1 MQQIGLFCRGMS
13 QPVSRDFMVAQS
25 ALVQHLRF
33 PIPDVGVRASPA
45 MIDVGQADG
54 ERVCRH
60 SLQPCRAGGRGSL
73 ACHGHTGDAVLA
85 ALARCRQTMTTCT
98 VHTHSHAISYTGG
111 WVELGNDATP
121 SVGITSDAVKSTK

>member
-13 QPVSRDFMVAQS
+13 RPVSRDFMVAQS

-33 PIPDVGVRASPA
+33 PIPDVGVPVSPA

-85 ALARCRQTMTTCT
+85 ALARCRQTI
-98 VHTHSHAISYTGG
+98 A
-111 WVELGNDATP
+111 
-121 SVGITSDAVKSTK
+121 K